1 MIKGL
6 YTAYTGMVN
15 EQKRLDVLTNNL
27 ANADT
32 NGYKKEGTT
41 SQTFADELAI
51 KIKDTSSYGLNKKLG
66 VISMGVHLGE
76 TYTNYDQGSIKVTD
90 NETDVALAGNGFFA
104 IAFTNK
110 AGETSVKYTR
120 DGAFTV
126 NTEGYLVTKD
136 GDYVLNQAGAQ
147 NTDPNARIRLNPNAK
162 ITIDELGNI
171 YQNDQLITR
180 IGVVDFDDYNYI
192 SKYGENLYDLVDGG
206 QITASDAKV
215 QQGCIEGSNVNVVDE
230 MVKMITISRAYQ
242 AGPVYSLWCWTQLLF
257 QVPPGLRLVF
267 PHHLHLSFWSEW
279 SDITVI

>member
-1 MIKGL
+1 MVRGL
-6 YTAYTGMVN
+6 YTAWTGLRN
-15 EQKRLDVLTNNL
+15 EEKRMDVVTNNM

-32 NGYKKEGTT
+32 TGYKKVDVT
-41 SQTFADELAI
+41 SQSFDRQLAVKIDDPTIGPNI
-51 KIKDTSSYGLNKKLG
+51 KQGIGVNLG
-66 VISMGVHLGE
+66 VKIGE
-76 TYTNYDQGSIKVTD
+76 TYYDMSQGNFRQTED
-90 NETDVALAGNGFFA
+90 QYNLALSGSGFFT
-104 IAFTNK
+104 ISTTDK
-110 AGETSVKYTR
+110 SGTTTTRYTR
-120 DGAFTV
+120 DGDFTV
-126 NTEGYLVTKD
+126 TRDGYLVTKD

-171 YQNDQLITR
+171 YQNDQLVTR

-242 AGPVYSLWCWTQLLF
+242 AGQKVINTVDETLDKTVN
-257 QVPPGLRLVF
+257 QVGKV
-267 PHHLHLSFWSEW
+267 
-279 SDITVI
+279 

>member
-15 EQKRLDVLTNNL
+15 EQRRLDVLTNNL

-41 SQTFADELAI
+41 SQTFADEFAI
-51 KIKDTSSYGLNKKLG
+51 KIKDTSNYGISKKLG
-66 VISMGVHLGE
+66 IISMGVHLGG

-90 NETDVALAGNGFFA
+90 GETDVALAGNGFYA

-126 NTEGYLVTKD
+126 NTQGYLVTKD
-136 GDYVLNQAGAQ
+136 GDYVLSQAGAQ
-147 NTDPNARIRLNPNAK
+147 NTDPNARIRVNPNASV
-162 ITIDELGNI
+162 TIDEAGNI
-171 YQNDQLITR
+171 YQNEQLVNR
-180 IGVVDFDDYNYI
+180 IGVIDFADYNYL
-192 SKYGENLYDLVDGG
+192 SKYGENLYDLVEGG
-206 QITASDAKV
+206 QIIASDAKV
-215 QQGCIEGSNVNVVDE
+215 RQGCIEGSNVNVVDE

-242 AGPVYSLWCWTQLLF
+242 AGQKMINTVDETLEKTAN
-257 QVPPGLRLVF
+257 QVGKV
-267 PHHLHLSFWSEW
+267 
-279 SDITVI
+279 

>member
-1 MIKGL
+1 MVRGL
-6 YTAYTGMVN
+6 YTAWTGLRN
-15 EQKRLDVLTNNL
+15 EEKRMDVVTNTM

-32 NGYKKEGTT
+32 TGYKKVDVT
-41 SQTFADELAI
+41 SQSFDRQLAVKIDDPTIGPNI
-51 KIKDTSSYGLNKKLG
+51 KQGIGGVNLG
-66 VISMGVHLGE
+66 VKIGE
-76 TYTNYDQGSIKVTD
+76 TYYDMSQGNFRQTED
-90 NETDVALAGNGFFA
+90 QYNLALSGSGFFT
-104 IAFTNK
+104 ISTTDK
-110 AGETSVKYTR
+110 SGTTTTRYTR
-120 DGAFTV
+120 DGDFTV
-126 NTEGYLVTKD
+126 TRDGYLVTKD

-171 YQNDQLITR
+171 YQNDQLVTR

-242 AGPVYSLWCWTQLLF
+242 AGQKVINTVDETLDKTVN
-257 QVPPGLRLVF
+257 QVGKV
-267 PHHLHLSFWSEW
+267 
-279 SDITVI
+279 